1 MSEIERIDFEK
12 NTQFQFDLAAD
23 ALGLDPEI
31 RELLCIPFREVRVKI
46 PIRTDE
52 GRLKVFIGYRIQHNH
67 ARGPMKG
74 GLRFHPHLDIAE
86 SRSLAALMTW
96 KTAVVNIP
104 FGGAKG
110 GVACDPKRFSPG
122 ERERVTRALVS
133 ALDPVIG
140 PHLDIPAPDVNTDAQ
155 VMAWIMDEYSRRH
168 GHSPACVTGKPVELG
183 GAKGRV
189 EATGRG
195 CAVILQ
201 EAARNMG
208 VDLARGRIV
217 IQGFGNVGSHTARF
231 MTELGA
237 RVIAVSD
244 SQGGIFNPDGLPIAD
259 VIAYKSEKGSLN
271 GFPNSHPVTQEAL
284 LETDCD
290 VLIPSALGGVIHKF
304 NADRIKARMI
314 VEAANSPTT
323 MNADKIL
330 EQKSIPVIPDIL
342 ANAGGVTV
350 SYFEWVQNLQQ
361 ISWEEDRVGRE
372 LQSIMTRSYQE
383 VESVSREEKVTLRV
397 AAYMLAIDRV
407 ARAARLRGI

>member
-12 NTQFQFDLAAD
+12 DTQFQFDRAAD

-46 PIRTDE
+46 PVRTDE
-52 GRLKVFIGYRIQHNH
+52 GRLKVYIGYRVQHNN

-74 GLRFHPHLDIAE
+74 GLRFHPRLDLFE

-110 GVACDPKRFSPG
+110 GVACNPKSLSPG
-122 ERERVTRALVS
+122 ELERVTRTLVS

-140 PHLDIPAPDVNTDAQ
+140 PRLDIPAPDLNTDAQ
-155 VMAWIMDEYSRRH
+155 VMAWFMDEYSRRH

-183 GAKGRV
+183 GSKGRV

-195 CAVILQ
+195 CAIILQ
-201 EAARNMG
+201 EAAGNLG
-208 VDLARGRIV
+208 VDLTRARIV
-217 IQGFGNVGSHTARF
+217 IQGFGNVGSHMARF
-231 MTELGA
+231 MTDLGA

-244 SQGGIFNPDGLPIAD
+244 SQGGISNPDGLPIAD
-259 VIAYKSEKGSLN
+259 VVVYKSVKGSLN
-271 GFPNSHPVTQEAL
+271 GFPGSRPVTQEAL
-284 LETDCD
+284 LETDCE

-304 NADRIKARMI
+304 NADRIKARII

-323 MNADKIL
+323 TSADKIL
-330 EQKSIPVIPDIL
+330 EQKGISVVPDIL

-350 SYFEWVQNLQQ
+350 SYFEWVQNLRQV
-361 ISWEEDRVGRE
+361 SWEDERVSRE
-372 LQSIMTRSYQE
+372 LQSIMRRSYQE
-383 VESVSREEKVTLRV
+383 IETVARKEKVTLRV

-407 ARAARLRGI
+407 ARAVRLRGI

>member
-1 MSEIERIDFEK
+1 
-12 NTQFQFDLAAD
+12 
-23 ALGLDPEI
+23 
-31 RELLCIPFREVRVKI
+31 
-46 PIRTDE
+46 
-52 GRLKVFIGYRIQHNH
+52 
-67 ARGPMKG
+67 
-74 GLRFHPHLDIAE
+74 
-86 SRSLAALMTW
+86 
-96 KTAVVNIP
+96 
-104 FGGAKG
+104 
-110 GVACDPKRFSPG
+110 
-122 ERERVTRALVS
+122 
-133 ALDPVIG
+133 
-140 PHLDIPAPDVNTDAQ
+140 VNTDAQ